1 MEFLL
6 KSSAVIALFF
16 ICYKVFL
23 QRETYFIHN
32 RYFLIAGIVTAL
44 CLPFLVIPIYM
55 EATPVVVNGYTTT
68 VLATNT
74 KEVTKTVDWLGILS
88 LIYYSGLVVLTLRLV
103 VQLVSLQW
111 LLKGCR
117 KKQIGDFQLVETH
130 KNVSPFSFFNY
141 IVYNPNMFDSQELEH
156 IIAHEKAHAKQWHSA
171 DVLLMQLACIVL
183 WFNPLVWLYK
193 KDMEQNLEFIADQ
206 TAQKQ
211 AYSEKAYQHLLI
223 KTSIANSKL
232 ALTNNF
238 YNSLIKKRIVML
250 HKHPSQKRNQ
260 WKLLLVLPLL
270 TAFAFTFNTKVV
282 AQSPDKK
289 VKVITVKDDV
299 HSYIVT
305 KNSKDS
311 ELNDLENT
319 LKDKGVSLSFK
330 GIDRNKKGE
339 ITAIKINAAS
349 KKDKVNY
356 ITDGEEPIS
365 DIVLTYYADKDKI
378 TIGNK
383 GSVIGRTDI
392 RVSGDNEKEIV
403 VIGKPSK
410 KVRAVSQSG
419 EDVEMEI
426 EEIEMENG
434 NTYVITSDDGNTRKV
449 SKTKKVIEI
458 KTDGDDDDEEVIEV
472 KGDAKVMFISKAVES
487 LKPGETMEIKVVSG
501 DTLTFNKTNAVQWIE
516 KDDSD
521 NEDVFVIGKGKSNVF
536 ISDTKDPLIF
546 IDGKEATKAQMNELD
561 PKKIKEVNV
570 LKGEKAVEKHGK
582 KAEDGVIEITTK

>member
-32 RYFLIAGIVTAL
+32 RYFLIAGIITAL
-44 CLPFLVIPIYM
+44 CLPFLVIPIYV
-55 EATPVVVNGYTTT
+55 EATPMVVNGYTTT

-74 KEVTKTVDWLGILS
+74 NEVTKTVDWLGILS
-88 LIYYSGLVVLTLRLV
+88 LIYFSGLVILTLRLV

-111 LLKGCR
+111 LLKGSKR
-117 KKQIGDFQLVETH
+117 KRVNNFKLVETS
-130 KNVSPFSFFNY
+130 KDISPFSFFNY

-193 KDMEQNLEFIADQ
+193 KDMEQNLEFIADK
-206 TAQKQ
+206 TAQNQ
-211 AYSEKAYQHLLI
+211 AHCNKAYQHLLL
-223 KTSIANSKL
+223 KTTMTNNKL

-289 VKVITVKDDV
+289 VKVITVKDEV

-365 DIVLTYYADKDKI
+365 DIVITYYVDKDKI

-419 EDVEMEI
+419 EEVEMEI

-434 NTYVITSDDGNTRKV
+434 NTYVITSDDGSTHKV

-458 KTDGDDDDEEVIEV
+458 KTDGDDDEIIEV
-472 KGDAKVMFISKAVES
+472 KGDAKVMFISKEVMVEDDG
-487 LKPGETMEIKVVSG
+487 KKEIRIISG
-501 DTLTFNKTNAVQWIE
+501 DSIFVNKTNAVQWIE
-516 KDDSD
+516 KDD
-521 NEDVFVIGKGKSNVF
+521 NEEVFVIGKGKSNVF
-536 ISDTKDPLIF
+536 ISDAKDPLIF